1 MQTNTVIAMR
11 CIAAGNLTTAGN
23 LSIEICYRKLKVNFS
38 YCFRRGIFQNQVYN
52 LFCIISWIVS
62 YSTFIVRFVYFSFQN
77 YLSFDFC
84 FKDFRKAI
92 GCLCVTHTA
101 QISTDIVVYVEKDI
115 EKRKVHNPVK
125 ECTFYQY
132 HQRFT
137 VLHSPKIW
145 MKCCLFYKYGLQEK
159 YIAPYST
166 WNKAVMAGWKWH
178 FLAKKL
184 YTI

>member
-11 CIAAGNLTTAGN
+11 CIAAGN

-38 YCFRRGIFQNQVYN
+38 YCFRGGIFQNQVYN